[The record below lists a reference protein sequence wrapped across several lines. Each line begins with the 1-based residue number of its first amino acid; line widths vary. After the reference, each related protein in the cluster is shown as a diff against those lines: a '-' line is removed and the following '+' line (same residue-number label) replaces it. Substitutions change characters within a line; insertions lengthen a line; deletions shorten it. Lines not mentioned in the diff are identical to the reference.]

1 MSKIVIPIGPVTT
14 SPVRKLFRKVRI
26 IDLDGFGSSSR
37 ESDIDKIYL
46 ILIDLKTDASLILST
61 VFLNIALL
69 TVFNASHIS
78 FVKCWSQNVI
88 IYLYGKMF
96 DEW

>member
-1 MSKIVIPIGPVTT
+1 M
-14 SPVRKLFRKVRI
+14 RI

-37 ESDIDKIYL
+37 GSDIDKIYR

-61 VFLNIALL
+61 VFLNITLL
-69 TVFNASHIS
+69 PVFNVSRIS

-88 IYLYGKMF
+88 VYLYGKVF